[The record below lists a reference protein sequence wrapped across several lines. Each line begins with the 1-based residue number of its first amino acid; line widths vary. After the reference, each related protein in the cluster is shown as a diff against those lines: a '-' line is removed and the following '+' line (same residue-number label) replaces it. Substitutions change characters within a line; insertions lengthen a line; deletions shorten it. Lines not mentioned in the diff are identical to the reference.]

1 MNTNTETLEDIT
13 VEVEDD
19 IKELLNDLFGN
30 MVKLVVHNDNNTFE
44 WVIECFIKY
53 LKHTPEQAQQCAL
66 IIHTKGKYSVRE
78 GSKEQLLPL
87 KEALTTA
94 GLNVTIEE

>member
-1 MNTNTETLEDIT
+1 M
-13 VEVEDD
+13 
-19 IKELLNDLFGN
+19 
-30 MVKLVVHNDNNTFE
+30 HNDNNTFE

-78 GSKEQLLPL
+78 GSKEHLLPL
-87 KEALTTA
+87 KEAFTTA